1 LATIYAIR
9 GLLLEEILL
18 NLLSASGY
26 LIVEYDSNDIT
37 LKTRSTGVLEVK
49 GRGSNHQIDAIAS
62 FSVSPPFSY
71 PVRLL
76 LEAKFYNYKVG
87 IDIVRNAVG
96 VLKDV
101 SEFSAVVNNK
111 IFKPKYHY
119 QYAIFT
125 SSSFTKQA
133 QEYAFA
139 QDIYLIKL
147 ENNQYFYPAIE
158 ALKNLSYTDFSGEND
173 KNIEI
178 DLSGLRKNIR
188 SSLKGNGNQGISR
201 YCSSYHFNAEKLFDI
216 IDLNLELHNSYL
228 GVLCNRFPIFLTASK
243 DFNIEY
249 LIQNPT
255 IRIYRDNN
263 KWYIAKNN
271 TECLNLGERDNIIFS
286 FDLPVDLFKLY
297 ADNKM
302 LSKNRA
308 LDLKQEFMNSIQ
320 IIFKGRDRNRN
331 IMSSLELK
339 LDNDWL
345 NDMRASLDN

>member
-1 LATIYAIR
+1 MATIYAIR

-37 LKTRSTGVLEVK
+37 LKTRSSGVLEVK

-62 FSVSPPFSY
+62 FSISPPFSY

-76 LEAKFYNYKVG
+76 LEAKFYNEKVG

-101 SEFSAVVNNK
+101 SEFWAVVNNK
-111 IFKPKYHY
+111 IFKPRYHY

-147 ENNQYFYPAIE
+147 ENNQYFYPVIE
-158 ALKNLSYTDFSGEND
+158 ALRNLSYTDFSGEDD

-188 SSLKGNGNQGISR
+188 ASLREDGNQGIFNYCRR
-201 YCSSYHFNAEKLFDI
+201 YNFDREKLSDI
-216 IDLNLELHNSYL
+216 INLNSELHNSYL
-228 GVLCNRFPIFLTASK
+228 GVLGNIFPIFLTASR
-243 DFNIEY
+243 DFDIEY
-249 LIQNPT
+249 LIDNPT
-255 IRIYRDNN
+255 IRICWNNN
-263 KWYIAKNN
+263 KWYIVKNN
-271 TECLNLGERDNIIFS
+271 AECSHLNERDIIFS
-286 FDLPVDLFKLY
+286 FDLPLDLFKLY

-320 IIFKGRDRNRN
+320 IVFKDRRNR
-331 IMSSLELK
+331 IISSLELK

-345 NDMRASLDN
+345 REMREHI

>member
-1 LATIYAIR
+1 MATIYAIR

-26 LIVEYDSNDIT
+26 LIVEKSSDDIT
-37 LKTRSTGVLEVK
+37 LETRSPGVLEVK

-62 FSVSPPFSY
+62 FSISPPFSY

-76 LEAKFYNYKVG
+76 LEAKFYNKKVG

-147 ENNQYFYPAIE
+147 ENNQYFYPVIE

-188 SSLKGNGNQGISR
+188 SSLKGNGKQGISR
-201 YCSSYHFNAEKLFDI
+201 YCSRYNFNTENICDI

-228 GVLCNRFPIFLTASK
+228 GVLCNRFPIFLTASR

-263 KWYIAKNN
+263 KWYIVKNN
-271 TECLNLGERDNIIFS
+271 EEYLNLDERDIIFS

-320 IIFKGRDRNRN
+320 IIFKGRDRDRN

-345 NDMRASLDN
+345 NGMRASLDNR